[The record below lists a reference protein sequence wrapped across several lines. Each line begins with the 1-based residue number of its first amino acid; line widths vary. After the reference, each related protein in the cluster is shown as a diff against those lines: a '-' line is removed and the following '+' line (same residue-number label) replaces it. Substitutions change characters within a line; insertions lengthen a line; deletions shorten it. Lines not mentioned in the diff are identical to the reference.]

1 MESFRVVGVNDG
13 NGPTGRSNKASK
25 GEQKR
30 LRCQIF
36 DQVEVDGT
44 SSSTGEDQEPNFLL
58 QPDVFSSSIGWTRT
72 RNKERTCVINAR
84 YLKWKLLTD
93 TISRQGRSLFT
104 EGPRVALTANNT

>member
-30 LRCQIF
+30 LRCQII
-36 DQVEVDGT
+36 DQVEVDGA
-44 SSSTGEDQEPNFLL
+44 SCSTGEDQEPDFLL
-58 QPDVFSSSIGWTRT
+58 QPDGLSSSIGWTRT

-104 EGPRVALTANNT
+104 EGPRVALTAYNT